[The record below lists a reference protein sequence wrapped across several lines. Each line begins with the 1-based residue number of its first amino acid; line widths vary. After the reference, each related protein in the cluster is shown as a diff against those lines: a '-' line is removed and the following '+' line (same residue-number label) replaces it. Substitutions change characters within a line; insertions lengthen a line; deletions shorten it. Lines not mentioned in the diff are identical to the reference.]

1 MLKSG
6 KPFVAKNTEKQ
17 GHIPNEIKTHSEH
30 KAKVVPNENK
40 THFEDETC
48 KLVPGKGNTDR
59 DAPPADGGMT
69 LDSGVP
75 KKIVPPSHKTDNKFF
90 S

>member
-17 GHIPNEIKTHSEH
+17 GHIPNDIKTHSEH
-30 KAKVVPNENK
+30 KARVIPEENK
-40 THFEDETC
+40 THAEDDVV
-48 KLVPGKGNTDR
+48 KLVPGKGVSDK
-59 DAPPADGGMT
+59 DAPPADGGIT
-69 LDSGVP
+69 LDSGSP
-75 KKIVPPSHKTDNKFF
+75 KIVPPSHKTDNKFF